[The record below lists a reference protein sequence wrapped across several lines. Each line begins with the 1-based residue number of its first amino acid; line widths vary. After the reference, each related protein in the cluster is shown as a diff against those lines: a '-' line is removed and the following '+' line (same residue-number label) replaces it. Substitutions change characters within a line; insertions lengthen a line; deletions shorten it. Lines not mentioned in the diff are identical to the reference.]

1 MSGYSYG
8 LIVKGCT
15 NDTAPDVRR
24 RLAGLA
30 GARIVETTDWP
41 ASGESHYLVTAG
53 QDLTNVLNEWFTDD
67 FTAGRPDAPFP
78 IGSLLYWRP
87 CSFDAAC
94 SS

>member
-30 GARIVETTDWP
+30 GIRIVETTDWP
-41 ASGESHYLVTAG
+41 ASGESHYLVVAG
-53 QDLTNVLNEWFTDD
+53 QNLTNVLNGWFTEDL
-67 FTAGRPDAPFP
+67 GREAPYP
-78 IGSLLYWRP
+78 AGSLLYWRP
-87 CSFDAAC
+87 RSFDAVC